1 MSHKKSSSIKLKRWR
16 ENTKKKKG
24 LSAFLCPGWQ
34 QHEAHRRS
42 TPMGE
47 RWLERSDEIPRGNA
61 RGVIHQNQPPLAGLC
76 APLTS
81 PTPFC
86 LFLSLSRGVTR
97 WQGVARGQE
106 LSLYSEET
114 SLCPNY
120 DPFTQR
126 WLLAFW
132 SWPTDCLLI
141 VISRS
146 STFFFL
152 LSLSLSIRPRRL
164 SALRSLFGKYLQ
176 SSSNKSS
183 LSRGVSIWV

>member
-1 MSHKKSSSIKLKRWR
+1 MAGKYKK
-16 ENTKKKKG
+16 NKKG

-34 QHEAHRRS
+34 QHQAHRRS

-47 RWLERSDEIPRGNA
+47 RWLERSDEIPWGNV
-61 RGVIHQNQPPLAGLC
+61 RGVIHQNQPPLAGLRSSY
-76 APLTS
+76 LTN
-81 PTPFC
+81 PFC

-132 SWPTDCLLI
+132 SWLIDHLLI

-146 STFFFL
+146 STFSFFL
-152 LSLSLSIRPRRL
+152 SFSLSLLALVSL
-164 SALRSLFGKYLQ
+164 FSALCSV
-176 SSSNKSS
+176 NIC
-183 LSRGVSIWV
+183 SRVQINHPFHGA